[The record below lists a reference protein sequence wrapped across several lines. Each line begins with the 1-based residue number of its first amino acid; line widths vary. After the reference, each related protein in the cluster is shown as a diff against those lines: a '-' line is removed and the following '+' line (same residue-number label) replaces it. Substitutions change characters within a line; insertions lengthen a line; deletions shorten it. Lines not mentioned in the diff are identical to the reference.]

1 MQGYKVMVQLDDWD
15 RSIVEYDG
23 VVYTDWIEVCR
34 VCNEAK
40 EFLDAYIEAVGV

>member
-23 VVYTDWIEVCR
+23 VIYTDYVEVCR
-34 VCNEAK
+34 VYNEANK
-40 EFLDAYIEAVGV
+40 YLDAYIEEV